1 MIRIF
6 KDRLGINGE
15 VATIKGQIKRILT
28 VMSQEGW
35 PTVWYEVSDEEL
47 HKQIEIVAVGT
58 GWPMDNE
65 ILESM
70 EYIGSVIDGGGY
82 VWHYYAD
89 EYEEL

>member
-35 PTVWYEVSDEEL
+35 PTVWYEVSDEGPR
-47 HKQIEIVAVGT
+47 KQIEIVAVGT
-58 GWPMDNE
+58 GWPVDNE
-65 ILESM
+65 TLEGM

-82 VWHYYAD
+82 VWHYYAN
-89 EYEEL
+89 EYEEF

>member
-15 VATIKGQIKRILT
+15 VTTIKGQIKRILT
-28 VMSQEGW
+28 VMSQVGW
-35 PTVWYEVSDEEL
+35 PTVWYEVSDEEP

-58 GWPMDNE
+58 GWPMDDE
-65 ILESM
+65 ALEGM
-70 EYIGSVIDGGGY
+70 EYIGSVIDGGGF

-89 EYEEL
+89 EYEAL